1 MSEFQSNQSNSPFP
15 TSNFFNPRL
24 PLVRYGFPSLYPA
37 MSSQEHRT
45 LWCLLKDDTYAYDI
59 YIGIDANVNQLKSA
73 IKERIECLDGT
84 NPDCLQ
90 LRKLNVAVPIGP
102 DYSLA
107 QRLETLDLATCSQA
121 LSSEEQV
128 GELFPEPHSKKQL
141 HIVVQ
146 LSAIRKRLRS
156 PAEEDGRAA
165 KRKEIEE
172 VSETQGGVSDIR
184 TRCTAIHEAIKALD
198 DLDLSNPLTFKILP
212 FPSLLSMPTQRFEQ
226 KEINGIDH
234 FEYMGRSHFHELQ
247 ERVKNRNF
255 LRGSESL
262 YLYGTSGSGKS
273 HLLAALVYH
282 LVRKG
287 ERVIYIP
294 DCSVLYLDPAQVIWT
309 ALNFAFY
316 DSAVL
321 GTIDRHSVDAMIH
334 FMSKHQD
341 LYVIVDQVNALET
354 TGIDDNM
361 KAQAR
366 ALLGTMRFKHRYIFS
381 ASANENSNREADRK
395 QSRISVFRIFGGMTK
410 EETDQWFIYHD
421 HQIPQLSAEQRQRV
435 EYITGRIPLLLR
447 CLLNINNFVELEFR
461 DIVDLRNVTVDV
473 EKFFRAKL
481 ASLLNDALSKERY
494 LTIMRE
500 CVRDESV
507 TSDDR
512 SLYDLRYFY
521 VDEKGIG
528 RFTCGLALERMMS
541 MLRICDD
548 APFLDD
554 LWYAAVA
561 RSGNPVVQGFLAE
574 QICLS
579 TIATKGLKAVNPK
592 LGQMSTASF
601 SRQPAFNAF
610 LLSDHNICLYVPNA
624 YNFKTV
630 DGVIL
635 LLDRASKQATM
646 FPIQFTLSQNHK
658 QSDKEFH
665 TQLWPSW
672 IEPITAAGFS
682 VQSTFV
688 WIDKKQPSE
697 HVELKLVRVLRSGD
711 REVHPEY
718 TVVHVGVKM
727 VDSRLA
733 SVLGIKQ

>member
-1 MSEFQSNQSNSPFP
+1 
-15 TSNFFNPRL
+15 
-24 PLVRYGFPSLYPA
+24 
-37 MSSQEHRT
+37 MSSQEYRT
-45 LWCLLKDDTYAYDI
+45 LWCFLKDDSDTFEI
-59 YIGIDANVNQLKSA
+59 NIQLEK
-73 IKERIECLDGT
+73 IEWLHDT
-84 NPDCLQ
+84 NTNRLK
-90 LRKLNVAVPIGP
+90 LRKLNVAVPIGLGH
-102 DYSLA
+102 SLA
-107 QRLETLDLATCSQA
+107 QRLEALGNLATCSQE
-121 LSSEEQV
+121 LSLEQEV
-128 GELFPEPHSKKQL
+128 GELFPDPHSQKNL

-146 LSAIRKRLRS
+146 LSELTTSSHLRIFVLIVLIAPISTLS
-156 PAEEDGRAA
+156 PQHMAYVLVASVSHLSLTSTSIFHGAPNAEEDGRAA

-172 VSETQGGVSDIR
+172 VSETQGVSSDIR

-198 DLDLSNPLTFKILP
+198 DLDLSNPLTFKMLP

-282 LVRKG
+282 LVREG

-294 DCSVLYLDPAQVIWT
+294 DCSFLYLDPAAVIWM

-321 GTIDRHSVDAMIH
+321 ETIDPHCVDAMIR
-334 FMSKHQD
+334 FMSKHQG

-354 TGIDDNM
+354 TGVDDHM
-361 KAQAR
+361 KAKAR
-366 ALLGTMRFKHRYIFS
+366 AWLGPMRFKHRYIFS

-395 QSRISVFRIFGGMTK
+395 QSGNSVFRIFGGMNK
-410 EETDQWFIYHD
+410 DETDQWFIRHS

-435 EYITGRIPLLLR
+435 EYLTGRIPLLLR
-447 CLLNINNFVELEFR
+447 CLINMNNFVESEFR
-461 DIVDLRNVTVDV
+461 NIPDLRDVTVDV
-473 EKFFRAKL
+473 EKFCRLKL

-521 VDEKGIG
+521 VDKKGIG

-548 APFLDD
+548 VPFLDD

-601 SRQPAFNAF
+601 ARQPVFNTF
-610 LLSDHNICLYVPNA
+610 LLSDHNICLYVPDA

-630 DGVIL
+630 DGAIL
-635 LLDRASKQATM
+635 LLDRASKQATV
-646 FPIQFTLSQNHK
+646 FPIQFTLSQDHK

-672 IEPITAAGFS
+672 MEPITAAGFS

-697 HVELKLVRVLRSGD
+697 HVEPKLVRVIRSGD
-711 REVHPEY
+711 KEVHPEY
-718 TVVHVGVKM
+718 TVVHVSVKM